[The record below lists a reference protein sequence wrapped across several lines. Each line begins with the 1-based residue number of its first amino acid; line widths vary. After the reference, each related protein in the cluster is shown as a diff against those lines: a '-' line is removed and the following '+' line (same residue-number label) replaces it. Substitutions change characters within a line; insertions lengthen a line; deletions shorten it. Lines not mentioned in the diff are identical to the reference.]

1 MSNSIDCLF
10 VLEDNLESA
19 FNIYSCLKD
28 DSFDYKNPLVLYF
41 MGNQSYDQMQ
51 IAKDLANWIYDK
63 SRACSIEFVNL
74 KKVAQPLA
82 QVLSKPLGDNNVSI
96 ENLEEMIVDYTAK
109 KIGNFVK
116 NTSSTVNNV
125 RYSTLNNRLKFM
137 DIIKYVNENNLS
149 KEVTAYFIELAN
161 EKVSSCSDNK
171 YNIKDMDET
180 LYFYDKINENPHLFA
195 VSQNLKDEVLDKL
208 KVYLK
213 VISK

>member
-137 DIIKYVNENNLS
+137 DIIKYVNENNL
-149 KEVTAYFIELAN
+149 
-161 EKVSSCSDNK
+161 
-171 YNIKDMDET
+171 
-180 LYFYDKINENPHLFA
+180 
-195 VSQNLKDEVLDKL
+195 
-208 KVYLK
+208 
-213 VISK
+213 